1 MKRNLSKQENFKVQ
15 LFKVAILMTS
25 EFWILRLMFG
35 QDYELADHPLNH
47 DLTTQWT
54 YQAAT
59 SSCSED
65 GVRLKD
71 QEKSMNLEME
81 NASIS

>member
-1 MKRNLSKQENFKVQ
+1 MKRNLSKQENFKVL

-35 QDYELADHPLNH
+35 HDYELADHHLNH

-54 YQAAT
+54 YQVAT
-59 SSCSED
+59 SSCLED
-65 GVRLKD
+65 GVRHKD